1 MLGYIFTAI
10 CGLIIG
16 FFIGR
21 IKFDRKIVEEKYT
34 RRGLYKNE
42 YSISIAGQSKGM
54 VDATFEVGEV
64 ECTDTLSKVEVIS
77 IKTNRSEYNSDPYE
91 QKKMA
96 AMIDDSWIESSS
108 IDYWRADELYDGRD
122 YHLFNVLSAGVRG
135 DGPSISEP
143 RGVPDDASSAYRY
156 IVDQMDGD
164 GHSHSYFTL
173 SELLEVD
180 WKKYDAEYFTEII
193 EKMKKIDPDPDNVR
207 CVFFFDN

>member
-1 MLGYIFTAI
+1 MGCDIHFFTERYTTDVDYEGPRSTSEKRESKLNTVLLNQEVDPRWVSADKW
-10 CGLIIG
+10 
-16 FFIGR
+16 
-21 IKFDRKIVEEKYT
+21 KFE
-34 RRGLYKNE
+34 N
-42 YSISIAGQSKGM
+42 
-54 VDATFEVGEV
+54 
-64 ECTDTLSKVEVIS
+64 
-77 IKTNRSEYNSDPYE
+77 
-91 QKKMA
+91 
-96 AMIDDSWIESSS
+96 
-108 IDYWRADELYDGRD
+108 DYWRADELYDGRD